1 MEEVARTQQTVPA
14 TTPPGAAAGIQIC
27 VLGDFT
33 VTRDGESLIARSG
46 VLASLVKA
54 VAVLGPI
61 DGPALA
67 EIVWPGAAIKGQRA
81 RLLNTVGRLRREWG
95 EIVVRDGRDVFR
107 VGPAITVDYTELVRL
122 AERAAT
128 ERDPAES
135 ALRAVA
141 LYAGDLLPFDRYQAW
156 TGAPRAVARARF
168 LQMLD
173 LLAELDERK
182 GEMLKAVA
190 WIEQA
195 IAADPEAAS
204 RYVWAARLLVAG
216 SRQGRASMMLRRAKA
231 VVDELGVAP
240 PAEYHRILAQAS
252 A

>member
-1 MEEVARTQQTVPA
+1 MSIEIR
-14 TTPPGAAAGIQIC
+14 

-33 VTRDGESLIARSG
+33 VTRDGKSLVARSG

-67 EIVWPGAAIKGQRA
+67 AIVWPDAAVKGQRA
-81 RLLNTVGRLRREWG
+81 RLLNTVGRLRRDWG
-95 EIVVRDGRDVFR
+95 EIVVRDGRDLFR
-107 VGPAITVDYTELVRL
+107 VGPGVTVDYAELVRL
-122 AERAAT
+122 SERAAADK
-128 ERDPAES
+128 DPAEF

-156 TGAPRAVARARF
+156 TGAPRADAHARF

-173 LLAELDERK
+173 LLAQLDERS

-195 IAADPEAAS
+195 IDADPTDAS